1 MLKLNS
7 KGGKNYHS
15 TYTTPMAK
23 TYTAGRSEQSLLFSF
38 ICVTSIRLKLRFL
51 NMQEI
56 YMLLTSQI
64 WNLWSYLF
72 SSLLNN
78 TGLSWCLAQFWK
90 VKQGSLIFWWFPNI
104 HLVTKFY
111 LKLKWYLWNLF
122 IFQSHVVN
130 IHKSDLLYPNINY
143 VRSNSN

>member
-1 MLKLNS
+1 MKIAKQLCVIYNPLWSKWINDSTVLVSKAVCWAWHNSSQSFTLKKFCPRYCWLQRTVARMLKLNS
-7 KGGKNYHS
+7 KRGKNYHS

-23 TYTAGRSEQSLLFSF
+23 TYTAGHSEQSLLFSF

-56 YMLLTSQI
+56 YMLPTSQI

-78 TGLSWCLAQFWK
+78 IGLSWCLAEF
-90 VKQGSLIFWWFPNI
+90 
-104 HLVTKFY
+104 
-111 LKLKWYLWNLF
+111 
-122 IFQSHVVN
+122 
-130 IHKSDLLYPNINY
+130 
-143 VRSNSN
+143 